1 MKYLIAMDGGG
12 TKTDAVLFDV
22 TGHIVHRIVGEGCN
36 ARDVGVE
43 TAKDRLKDIFMQLV
57 DASPDKSICGALCG
71 IAGKTAY
78 EKAFVEEITGLVS
91 VGSLKMAN
99 DIGILISGML
109 GAADGCGMVCG
120 TGSSLGVRKNGNLTA
135 MIGGRGYLIDAQGSG
150 YSMAREGLY
159 RAVRA
164 LDGRDEHTVLVDL
177 FREAMGK
184 PLFQAI
190 DDIYAGGRRY
200 IASFAHLIF
209 EGREMGDP
217 VCEEIIET
225 GSFKMAE
232 LTWAAAKH
240 FEGEFPVIMGGGLFA
255 AYPQYAQLVKD
266 KASPRAKMII
276 PDVPPVYG
284 AAVEAMGLAG
294 MSCGEG
300 FKENFLRDY
309 AVWRKSF

>member
-1 MKYLIAMDGGG
+1 MRYFIGMDGGG
-12 TKTDAVLFDV
+12 TKTESVLVDETGRILLRDV
-22 TGHIVHRIVGEGCN
+22 SEGCN
-36 ARDVGVE
+36 SRDVGVE
-43 TAKDRLKDIFMQLV
+43 TAKHRLKEIFLRLA
-57 DASPDKSICGALCG
+57 DASPDKTICAALCG

-78 EKAFVEEITGLVS
+78 EKAFVQEITGIVP

-109 GAADGCGMVCG
+109 GAVDGCGMVCG
-120 TGSSLGVRKNGNLTA
+120 TGSSLGVRKNGKMTA

-150 YSMAREGLY
+150 YAMAREGLY

-164 LDGRDEHTVLVDL
+164 LDGRDEHTVLVEL

-209 EGREMGDP
+209 EGREMGDRA
-217 VCEEIIET
+217 CEEIIET
-225 GSFKMAE
+225 GSHKMAE

-240 FEGEFPVIMGGGLFA
+240 FDGEFPVVMGGGLFA
-255 AYPQYAQLVKD
+255 AYPQYAEMVKA
-266 KASPRAKMII
+266 KASPRAKMIL

-284 AAVEAMGLAG
+284 AAVEAVEMAGLTCDEA
-294 MSCGEG
+294 
-300 FKENFLRDY
+300 FRANFLNDY
-309 AVWRKSF
+309 VQWRARR